1 MRRGHGAVTHEE
13 PKSEALPPLLRPAGR
28 RIGCDADAAVETD
41 TDRGLMKPSCVHE
54 RIYNNNN

>member
-54 RIYNNNN
+54 RII